1 MIRPKREDHLG
12 EHFSMSSKLVHVA
25 TDLKMQ
31 STSRTML
38 PSECVVNF
46 VFDLI
51 RFKKET
57 GIRILF
63 SNYMIAIE
71 NIIYSA

>member
-1 MIRPKREDHLG
+1 MYHVSLSFQMIRPKRENHLG

-38 PSECVVNF
+38 PSEYVVNF

-51 RFKKET
+51 RFKKKLEYGFFLAT
-57 GIRILF
+57 I
-63 SNYMIAIE
+63 
-71 NIIYSA
+71 